1 MEIMLNGQ
9 LVSCTPK
16 EYKELMDMGLISNPV
31 SVATQSTQ
39 VYPGNIPVLPDDIKQ
54 YPFNQYP

>member
-16 EYKELMDMGLISNPV
+16 EYKELLDMGLISNPA
-31 SVATQSTQ
+31 SVATQDTQ
-39 VYPGNIPVLPDDIKQ
+39 AYPQNLPDDINRLHKT
-54 YPFNQYP
+54 NSK